1 MRRSAAACGSVR
13 MPMGVLATVTAVV
26 SMMLLPTAG
35 QAQTAATDSWSAPRT
50 SWGDPDLQ
58 GIWDYS
64 TLTPLQRPRE
74 LAGKEFFAEEEA
86 AEFRRRRVALF
97 EPSWSFF
104 PVDLELTEDKRTSLI
119 VDPPD
124 GRIPPLTPQGQ
135 ERLDAMRAANQRPPH
150 GPDDRTLFERCL
162 VGRASGPPMLPS
174 RFNYDDTVQLF
185 QTPGYVVLLNEM
197 IHEVRIVPLDGRLP
211 LPRTIHQWR
220 GDSRGH
226 WDGDTLVVETT
237 SFSDQT
243 NFGGT
248 GFGQPLRTPLLGAN
262 MHLIERFTR
271 VGASYAEGVL
281 ASGNIVFDVDR
292 EVDDLFVGSIEV
304 ALREELGFEI
314 PTIVCSGEKLRAV
327 QWALPFTEAQL
338 AASAGTPCVSFL
350 KAEPSPDEALAIRD
364 LSTDAD
370 RLVIHAGEI
379 YWLPVSGALNSQ
391 PPCANDL

>member
-135 ERLDAMRAANQRPPH
+135 ERLDAMRAANQRPLTARTTEPCSSVVSW
-150 GPDDRTLFERCL
+150 GAPPDRRCFLL
-162 VGRASGPPMLPS
+162 VL
-174 RFNYDDTVQLF
+174 TVPQ
-185 QTPGYVVLLNEM
+185 QNPWVK
-197 IHEVRIVPLDGRLP
+197 
-211 LPRTIHQWR
+211 
-220 GDSRGH
+220 
-226 WDGDTLVVETT
+226 
-237 SFSDQT
+237 
-243 NFGGT
+243 
-248 GFGQPLRTPLLGAN
+248 
-262 MHLIERFTR
+262 
-271 VGASYAEGVL
+271 
-281 ASGNIVFDVDR
+281 
-292 EVDDLFVGSIEV
+292 
-304 ALREELGFEI
+304 
-314 PTIVCSGEKLRAV
+314 CSL
-327 QWALPFTEAQL
+327 W
-338 AASAGTPCVSFL
+338 
-350 KAEPSPDEALAIRD
+350 I
-364 LSTDAD
+364 
-370 RLVIHAGEI
+370 
-379 YWLPVSGALNSQ
+379 
-391 PPCANDL
+391 